1 MAASDV
7 ADPRLADAGEARI
20 EWADGQMPV
29 LRSIRER
36 FAARAPARGPRGRR
50 LPARDLR
57 DRQPRAHAGGRAAPR
72 WRSAPRT
79 RSPRRTTSPPR
90 WPPRAPRCTP
100 SAATTPRPGRRG
112 WPPWSRAAPQITL
125 DDGAD
130 LLTALHL
137 ARPDLLDGLR
147 RRHRGDH
154 HRPRAAARPA
164 RRGQARLPGD
174 RRQRGGHRARL
185 QRPLRHRPVGA
196 RRHPAHHQPAARR
209 AHARGARLRLG
220 GQGDRAARRRAR
232 RLGDRLR
239 GRPAARPRGAD
250 GRLRGAAGA
259 RGGRARRRVRDRH
272 RRPRRPGRASTSRA

>member
-36 FAARAPARGPRGRR
+36 FAKERPLDGRIVGACLHVTSETANLVRTLAAGGAEVALCASNPFATQDDVAAAVAAEGAEVHAVRGDDAEAWAARVAAVVARG
-50 LPARDLR
+50 
-57 DRQPRAHAGGRAAPR
+57 
-72 WRSAPRT
+72 
-79 RSPRRTTSPPR
+79 
-90 WPPRAPRCTP
+90 
-100 SAATTPRPGRRG
+100 
-112 WPPWSRAAPQITL
+112 PQITL

-154 HRPRAAARPA
+154 HRPGAAARPA
-164 RRGQARLPGD
+164 GRGQARLPGH
-174 RRQRGGHRARL
+174 RRQRGGDRARL
-185 QRPLRHRPVGA
+185 QRPLRDRPVGA

-239 GRPAARPRGAD
+239 GRPHARPRGPD

-272 RRPRRPGRASTSRA
+272 RRSRRPAGASTSRA